1 MPGGRLRLEGANDSY
16 MFPFCL
22 FCCLFQMDHSKGAV
36 LEDLRLKK
44 LPSSG
49 HRVKKG
55 TTRMTKC
62 TDIFMFM
69 QVFRFCFLFELFFL
83 CCTQKENV
91 RSWHHFWIFSSWLS
105 ICCVRNVA
113 ELSSKCCIIGSWTCF
128 SFWRPFTSY
137 PSGFLS
143 LLTELKLRAQ
153 MCP

>member
-1 MPGGRLRLEGANDSY
+1 MPGGWLRLEGAIDSY
-16 MFPFCL
+16 MIPFCL

-69 QVFRFCFLFELFFL
+69 QVLRFVFCLNYFF
-83 CCTQKENV
+83 CAAHKKKM
-91 RSWHHFWIFSSWLS
+91 
-105 ICCVRNVA
+105 CVNG
-113 ELSSKCCIIGSWTCF
+113 II
-128 SFWRPFTSY
+128 
-137 PSGFLS
+137 SGFL
-143 LLTELKLRAQ
+143 A
-153 MCP
+153 PD